1 MADEAAQALAQ
12 VDRAHAVLLGQ
23 SDLQF
28 HLARFAPYRPTPFEM
43 GLARALRDL
52 FRLIGPIAPYIFWGG
67 LLAGALAIAYLVGGG
82 WFRVRPGAA
91 SPKLN
96 LGPESWRPAPQAA
109 RALLEDADR
118 LAAQGL
124 YEEAAHL
131 ILLRS
136 IQDIAARKPRAVQ
149 PSLTSRDI
157 AALEALTPSA
167 RDTFTGIA
175 LAVEESLFGGRP
187 MGLQGFSRCRQA
199 YEAFADAGSW
209 A

>member
-1 MADEAAQALAQ
+1 M
-12 VDRAHAVLLGQ
+12 
-23 SDLQF
+23 
-28 HLARFAPYRPTPFEM
+28 
-43 GLARALRDL
+43 
-52 FRLIGPIAPYIFWGG
+52 
-67 LLAGALAIAYLVGGG
+67 
-82 WFRVRPGAA
+82 RPGQKAGR
-91 SPKLN
+91 LV
-96 LGPESWRPAPQAA
+96 LGEETWRPAPEVA

-118 LAAQGL
+118 LAEQGL

-157 AALEALTPSA
+157 ASLTVLSSSA
-167 RDTFTGIA
+167 RETFTGIA

-187 MGLQGFSRCRQA
+187 MSREGFGRCRQA
-199 YEAFADAGSW
+199 YEAFAAPGAW